1 MRPLRLILF
10 LLALV
15 TANAI
20 NAQVTVNGTVGG
32 SNTYGTLSTA
42 FTAINN
48 GTHRGSI
55 SITITAN
62 SSLGSSTAALVA
74 SGVGSANYTSINI
87 SPSGGNFT
95 ISGSANGPM
104 ILLNGADNVTINGI
118 NSGTNSLT
126 FTNSNTAQG
135 HIIQLTNGASN
146 NLITNCTLLSSNTT
160 DFWGVITFMG
170 NIGNSNNTIS
180 NNSIGSSA
188 SGNPTYGIIARGET
202 TSGTPSGQYSTN
214 VTVSNNNIYNY
225 GSNSNHSFG
234 IYILDGHS
242 GWNITG
248 NRFYQTSGL
257 TLSVSAT
264 RFHGAI
270 WIYSVS
276 HGGFTISNNLI
287 GHANSSGTGTYSVNT
302 NADVYFWGITLWL
315 SSTATSTVDGN
326 IIRAI
331 NFSTNATGTS
341 LSANSSFGVF
351 SAIWARAG
359 NINIGNTS
367 GNTIGG
373 LNANINVSFKSTT
386 TASPASLV
394 NGIFSSATGVIK
406 NTTLT
411 DFHVFHATNNTSFPI
426 SYYGIYSTGT
436 TSETS
441 NNTIGNSSRAIYLGT
456 DTNNS
461 AAYLFKGIFVNSI
474 NSINLNNNVVQN
486 IENKSRTN
494 AFNSTCGI
502 YAISNALVNLSNNIV
517 RNLSSYGQGL
527 NTPIIGIKFNAGTA
541 GSSIFNNSI
550 HHLIALSGSGGNNVN
565 IHALEIAAPPGL
577 PNSLCYANHIY
588 EIYHSSVNSTSSSII
603 YLFINS
609 SSWDVYN
616 NIISNTSNF
625 NNKVTGIYTTS
636 HSSKFYYNTV
646 YIANG
651 NSNNSNSTCFNKAFS
666 AGTATLSNNL
676 LFNARTI
683 GQNYVL
689 TNSTSSGLLSNYNL
703 YVASDTSS
711 LANWNGSTKSW
722 YNYYTTSNPNDKYSW
737 CAPAGTLASMFMHP
751 DTGDLRINPA
761 NANSWYINGKG
772 IPIADIDYDWEQL
785 NGDRSAS
792 LSDGATDIGA
802 DEVVPSVAPPAATHN
817 GTFAA
822 GQSSVYVFG
831 GRTIAQIDWQTGSTL
846 PTSQPTVLYY
856 SGNNPPYPIPGKNA
870 ANCYWKIDATATADL
885 NYKLKL
891 WMSPAVMGAVPSTS
905 DLRMAK
911 NSSNAPSGWSCAC
924 SSTNMDAN
932 TYSFNNSASYT
943 SFSFFTATDNNN
955 PLPVELLS
963 FTATPYQDKAR
974 LTWATASEQ
983 NSAYFEIERSTDG
996 NIFSKKGALA
1006 AAGNSIST
1014 QEYAFE
1020 DATPII
1026 TPITYYRLKM
1036 VDADGSFSYSDI
1048 RKIERTLTNGA
1059 ISVYPSPTSGTFYI
1073 AIPEGPETSAYLELT
1088 DITGKV
1094 WLTQKITLTA
1104 HTPVKLEF
1112 PSKASS
1118 GLYFLSVLYSGKTS
1132 LVKLSLSH

>member
-20 NAQVTVNGTVGG
+20 NAQVTVSGTVGG
-32 SNTYGTLSTA
+32 SNTYSTLSTA

-48 GTHRGSI
+48 GTHGGSI
-55 SITITAN
+55 SILITAN
-62 SSLGSSTAALVA
+62 SSLSSSTAALVA

-95 ISGSANGPM
+95 ISGSANGPL

-126 FTNSNTAQG
+126 FTNSNTSQG
-135 HIIQLTNGASN
+135 HVIQLTNGASN
-146 NLITNCTLLSSNTT
+146 NTITRCTLLSSNTV
-160 DFWGVITFMG
+160 DFWGVITLMG
-170 NIGNSNNTIS
+170 NTGNSNNTITY
-180 NNSIGSSA
+180 NNIGSS
-188 SGNPTYGIIARGET
+188 SSSVNPTYGIIARGET
-202 TSGTPSGQYSTN
+202 PATGTPATQYSTN
-214 VTVSNNNIYNY
+214 VTVRYNNIYNF
-225 GSNSNHSFG
+225 GSATTHSFG

-242 GWNITG
+242 GWSIQE
-248 NRFYQTSGL
+248 NRFYQTATL
-257 TLSVSAT
+257 TLGNTGT

-270 WIYSVS
+270 WIYSIS

-287 GHANSSGTGTYSVNT
+287 GHDNSSGTGTYSVNT

-331 NFSTNATGTS
+331 NFSTNATGAS
-341 LSANSSFGVF
+341 LSANSTFGVF
-351 SAIWARAG
+351 SAIWARSG
-359 NINIGNTS
+359 NINIGNTN
-367 GNTIGG
+367 GNVIGG

-386 TASPASLV
+386 AASPASLV

-436 TSETS
+436 TSETA
-441 NNTIGNSSRAIYLGT
+441 NNTIGNSNRTIYLGT

-461 AAYLFKGIFVNSI
+461 AAYLFKGIFLNSI
-474 NSINLNNNVVQN
+474 YSINLTNNVVQN

-494 AFNSTCGI
+494 AWNSTCGI
-502 YAISNALVNLSNNIV
+502 YASSNALVNLSNSIV

-550 HHLIALSGSGGNNVN
+550 HHLIALSSSGGNNVN

-625 NNKVTGIYTTS
+625 NNRVTGIYTTS

-711 LANWNGSTKSW
+711 LANWNGSTKSC
-722 YNYYTTSNPNDKYSW
+722 YNCYTTYN
-737 CAPAGTLASMFMHP
+737 
-751 DTGDLRINPA
+751 
-761 NANSWYINGKG
+761 
-772 IPIADIDYDWEQL
+772 
-785 NGDRSAS
+785 
-792 LSDGATDIGA
+792 
-802 DEVVPSVAPPAATHN
+802 HN
-817 GTFAA
+817 
-822 GQSSVYVFG
+822 
-831 GRTIAQIDWQTGSTL
+831 
-846 PTSQPTVLYY
+846 
-856 SGNNPPYPIPGKNA
+856 NKN
-870 ANCYWKIDATATADL
+870 
-885 NYKLKL
+885 
-891 WMSPAVMGAVPSTS
+891 
-905 DLRMAK
+905 R
-911 NSSNAPSGWSCAC
+911 
-924 SSTNMDAN
+924 
-932 TYSFNNSASYT
+932 
-943 SFSFFTATDNNN
+943 
-955 PLPVELLS
+955 
-963 FTATPYQDKAR
+963 
-974 LTWATASEQ
+974 
-983 NSAYFEIERSTDG
+983 
-996 NIFSKKGALA
+996 
-1006 AAGNSIST
+1006 
-1014 QEYAFE
+1014 
-1020 DATPII
+1020 
-1026 TPITYYRLKM
+1026 
-1036 VDADGSFSYSDI
+1036 
-1048 RKIERTLTNGA
+1048 
-1059 ISVYPSPTSGTFYI
+1059 
-1073 AIPEGPETSAYLELT
+1073 
-1088 DITGKV
+1088 
-1094 WLTQKITLTA
+1094 
-1104 HTPVKLEF
+1104 
-1112 PSKASS
+1112 
-1118 GLYFLSVLYSGKTS
+1118 
-1132 LVKLSLSH
+1132 